1 MRSIGIPAYF
11 ALLALA
17 LGAGLGLS
25 QPAKSADG
33 CALCRSQYFNCLR
46 SAGNNAALIAY
57 CDYNYEVCM
66 DRC

>member
-17 LGAGLGLS
+17 LGAGLGIS

-33 CALCRSQYFNCLR
+33 CALCRSQYLNCLR
-46 SAGNNAALIAY
+46 SAGNNQTLIAQCTY
-57 CDYNYEVCM
+57 SYEVCM